1 MIPRNDW
8 QNAVRVNMSEEREL
22 VEKWNLTRNELSN
35 FFFRSQITSSRKS
48 IKTKIKVKVNNK

>member
-1 MIPRNDW
+1 MIPRNEW